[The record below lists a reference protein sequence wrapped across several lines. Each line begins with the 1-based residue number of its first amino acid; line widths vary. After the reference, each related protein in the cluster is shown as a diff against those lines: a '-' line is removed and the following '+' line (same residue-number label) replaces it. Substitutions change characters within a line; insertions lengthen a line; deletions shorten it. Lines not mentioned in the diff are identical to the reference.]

1 MTRVDTPS
9 PAPSAVDIVGFEP
22 AHLEGAQALSTAV
35 GWAHRV
41 EDWALNLSVSRGVIG
56 LADGRVVATA
66 LCSLHGPVATLNMII
81 VDGSMRGR
89 GLGRKVMEAA
99 MALAEDREMR
109 LVATPEGMPLYRK
122 LGFLENGRIVQM
134 GGTARAATPECDVQ
148 VGSVNPQ
155 RLAKMDFAASGMERG
170 ALLTRIAEAGE
181 TLSADGGF
189 AMLRR
194 FGRGHVLGPI
204 VARNPATARALI
216 AAAATRMEGQPL
228 RIDVYEDL
236 GLVPFIEE
244 LGLAIAGTG
253 TPMVRAAKAHPES
266 DYRTHALVS
275 QALG

>member
-1 MTRVDTPS
+1 MTRVDSPS
-9 PAPSAVDIVGFEP
+9 PAAAVEIVAFTP

-56 LADGRVVATA
+56 LAEGRVVATA

-81 VDGSMRGR
+81 VDDSMRGR

-99 MALAEDREMR
+99 MAQAEDREMR

-122 LGFLENGRIVQM
+122 LGFVESGRIIQM

-148 VGSVNPQ
+148 VGPADPQ
-155 RLAKMDFAASGMERG
+155 RLAEMDFTASGMERG
-170 ALLTRIAEAGE
+170 ALLARVAEAGE
-181 TLSADGGF
+181 TLTAEGGF
-189 AMLRR
+189 AMLRQ
-194 FGRGHVLGPI
+194 FGRGHVLGPV
-204 VARNPATARALI
+204 VARDTATARALI
-216 AAAATRMEGQPL
+216 ATAACRMEGRPL
-228 RIDVYEDL
+228 RIDVYEDT

-244 LGLAIAGTG
+244 LGLTIAGSG
-253 TPMVRAAKAHPES
+253 TPMVCGAKERPQSAF
-266 DYRTHALVS
+266 RTHALMS